1 MSESYIKLHKPRQ
14 MNINREID
22 HLFDTLYSLENSN
35 DFIEGDKIHMLYK
48 TLNIIMDL
56 YCSAASLRFT
66 TLFSKISWVTN
77 KLNLNAHWVYK
88 IQLFRRSY
96 ERHEIPE
103 QDVHHFISLGITIC
117 HNLLCHYENRNEKLR
132 ELPNEENE
140 YFNYK
145 KESNT
150 IFKNEIECLIHEIN
164 EKEYTFTFTDEAYP
178 DLLKTGKYDISDKNE
193 IFTPNL
199 LRAKTILTLPF
210 HANLIDVTII
220 EGSIYIPSAII
231 INPDYLI
238 DVTAIASAVK
248 DDEGEHWLYVL
259 NKLFEK
265 DLKNKPILIGNL
277 VNQLLD
283 ALVHQEDLTF
293 EDVTKTFFQ
302 FDPIAWAVFDDKEVK
317 DVIIALEKHF
327 NNLKRVIQV
336 EFKQFNISKD
346 NIYLEPSFYS
356 RKYGIQGRL
365 DLLHITDT
373 LADIVELKSAKPF
386 KPNAYG
392 ITHSHFNQALLY
404 DLIFSS
410 SDYQHLKRN
419 TFILYSILEEA
430 NLKYANIIKS
440 RQYELLKIRNELVL
454 IDHALAS
461 TVDMTE
467 RIIHYLKSSNFP
479 GLTGFSL
486 TNINTFEAVFLS
498 INSLEKAYYIQFI
511 NFINKEHLITKTGD
525 SNYEASNG
533 QASLWLDTE
542 EEKRDRFAL
551 LNYLR
556 IIENKSNNDDAVI
569 TFEFTP
575 FSSRL
580 SNFRKG
586 DIVVLYP
593 HHFNSNNI
601 LKHQI
606 FKCTLLEN
614 DDTGIK
620 IRLRNVQ
627 KNQNIFKQFEFW
639 NIEQDF
645 LDSSFKHM
653 YRNLFYLITAEEE
666 KRQLILGQRQPET
679 YTKQVV
685 PNLHVELTSEQKKI
699 INNIISCKDYFLLWG
714 PPGTGKT
721 SLVIKHLTRVL
732 FDQSNEKV
740 FLIAY
745 TNRAVD
751 EICDALIQVG
761 LQQEYIRIGS
771 STAVSEISRPNL
783 LNEKIKAIQNR
794 KEIVDLI
801 GSTRIYVS
809 TVSSLMGKL
818 ELFSITEFDT
828 IIVDEASQILEPML
842 SGLLTK
848 FRKFVLIGDHKQLP
862 AVVAQKEAETKIS
875 KEVLNQH
882 GFYST
887 KTSLFERLYMQC
899 LNNNWIHAFDILSH
913 QGRMHKDIMNFV
925 NQHFYESKLKL
936 IPSIERLT
944 KSMQSNYQKN
954 NTHWLCQHRMLF
966 INSTTALNAKWKT
979 NADEAEKVSQVIQL
993 LKVQFNAN
1001 GKIWDES
1008 SIGVIT
1014 PYRAQI
1020 SLIKSMLPAD
1030 HKIMVDTVERYQ
1042 GGAKD
1047 IIIISFCTNKLSQ
1060 LNTLIVNSDQG
1071 VDRKLNVALTRA
1083 KEQIIIIGNEDILIT
1098 NPVYQKL
1105 ITYCKKVNL

>member
-1 MSESYIKLHKPRQ
+1 

-22 HLFDTLYSLENSN
+22 HLFDTLYSLEKSN
-35 DFIEGDKIHMLYK
+35 EFIDNDKIHMLYK

-56 YCSAASLRFT
+56 FCSQESLRFT
-66 TLFSKISWVTN
+66 TLFSKISWVSN
-77 KLNLNAHWVYK
+77 KLNLNAYWVYR

-103 QDVHHFISLGITIC
+103 ADLHHFLTLGIIIC
-117 HNLLCHYENRNEKLR
+117 HNLLCYYEKKNDKLR
-132 ELPNEENE
+132 ELPLAENE
-140 YFNYK
+140 YFSYK
-145 KESNT
+145 KEGNT
-150 IFKNEIECLIHEIN
+150 TFKSEIECLIHEIN

-178 DLLKTGKYDISDKNE
+178 DHLKTGRYDISDKNE
-193 IFTPNL
+193 IFTINL
-199 LRAKTILTLPF
+199 LRAKSLLALPF

-220 EGSIYIPSAII
+220 EGSIYLPSAFI
-231 INPDYLI
+231 INPDYLV
-238 DVTAIASAVK
+238 DVTSIASSVK
-248 DDEGEHWLYVL
+248 DEAGEHWLYVL

-265 DLKNKPILIGNL
+265 DLKNMPILIGNL
-277 VNQLLD
+277 VNQVLD
-283 ALVHQEDLTF
+283 ALIHQADLSF
-293 EDVTKTFFQ
+293 EDVTKTFFH

-317 DVIIALEKHF
+317 DVINALEKHF
-327 NNLKRVIQV
+327 YNLKRVIQI

-373 LADIVELKSAKPF
+373 LADIVELKSAKPY

-440 RQYELLKIRNELVL
+440 KQYELLKIRNELVL
-454 IDHALAS
+454 IDHALGS
-461 TVDMTE
+461 SVEMTE

-511 NFINKEHLITKTGD
+511 NFINKEHLLTKTGD

-542 EEKRDRFAL
+542 EEKKDRFAL

-556 IIENKSNNDDAVI
+556 IVENKSNDEEAI
-569 TFEFTP
+569 ISFEFTD

-601 LKHQI
+601 LQHQI

-614 DDTGIK
+614 TEAGIK

-666 KRQLILGQRQPET
+666 KRQLILGQRQPEV
-679 YTKQVV
+679 YPKQMV
-685 PNLHVELTSEQKKI
+685 PNLDGELTNEQKKI
-699 INNIISCKDYFLLWG
+699 INNIVSCKDYYLLWG

-721 SLVIKHLTRVL
+721 SLVIKHLTKVL
-732 FDQSNEKV
+732 FDQSNEKL

-751 EICDALIQVG
+751 EICEALIQVG
-761 LQQEYIRIGS
+761 LQNEYIRIGS
-771 STAVSEISRPNL
+771 STAVSEVSKPNL
-783 LNEKIKAIQNR
+783 LNEKIKGIQNR

-801 GSTRIYVS
+801 RGTRIYVS

-842 SGLLTK
+842 CGLLTK

-862 AVVAQKEAETKIS
+862 AVVAQKDAETKIN

-887 KTSLFERLYMQC
+887 KTSLFERLYIQC
-899 LNNNWIHAFDILSH
+899 LKNNWIHAYDILSH
-913 QGRMHKDIMNFV
+913 QGRMHKDIMEFV
-925 NQHFYESKLKL
+925 NLNFYESKLKL
-936 IPSIERLT
+936 IPHIERLT
-944 KSMQSNYQKN
+944 KSIQSYFQND

-966 INSTTALNAKWKT
+966 INSTTELNAKWKT
-979 NADEAEKVSQVIQL
+979 NADEAEKVSHVIQL
-993 LKVQFNAN
+993 LKEQFKAN
-1001 GKIWDES
+1001 GRVWAES
-1008 SIGVIT
+1008 TIGIIT

-1020 SLIKSMLPAD
+1020 SLIKSILPTD
-1030 HKIMVDTVERYQ
+1030 NKIMVDTVERYQ

-1060 LNTLIVNSDQG
+1060 LNTLIVNSEQG

-1083 KEQIIIIGNEDILIT
+1083 KEQIIIIGNEDILST

-1105 ITYCKKVNL
+1105 ITYCKKVIL